1 MLVPDFDRSSICPC
15 RLGKADP
22 ASAHVPLVK
31 ALRYLAY
38 PCRPRSGLRMEVS
51 AFHAQ
56 CTPSRFQ
63 HWGGSQARVVL
74 QAGSCPSPWGYP
86 LVPLSVP
93 FALTLAGRRLVC
105 RFGAPVP
112 LHWSSARVPGWYVD
126 DSLNFRTYL
135 LTHARRVLRPTFAHV
150 VLRLAGCCCRNCVAT
165 FRASSAGTR
174 CAPSPEVLISR
185 QEPVNSSRPQPVPI
199 ALAFVRYRY
208 APSN

>member
-1 MLVPDFDRSSICPC
+1 MPSLCVKG
-15 RLGKADP
+15 LGKADP

-93 FALTLAGRRLVC
+93 FALTLAAGAWFAASVRRYRC
-105 RFGAPVP
+105 TG
-112 LHWSSARVPGWYVD
+112 
-126 DSLNFRTYL
+126 L
-135 LTHARRVLRPTFAHV
+135 LRGYP
-150 VLRLAGCCCRNCVAT
+150 
-165 FRASSAGTR
+165 AGTSTIR
-174 CAPSPEVLISR
+174 
-185 QEPVNSSRPQPVPI
+185 
-199 ALAFVRYRY
+199 
-208 APSN
+208 